1 MLIKFKDFK
10 LFVNKCKIQIY
21 VLYFWPSSRHLE
33 KGKDSQLGKNIHQR
47 NLL

>member
-1 MLIKFKDFK
+1 MCYIFGHQAD
-10 LFVNKCKIQIY
+10 I
-21 VLYFWPSSRHLE
+21 WR